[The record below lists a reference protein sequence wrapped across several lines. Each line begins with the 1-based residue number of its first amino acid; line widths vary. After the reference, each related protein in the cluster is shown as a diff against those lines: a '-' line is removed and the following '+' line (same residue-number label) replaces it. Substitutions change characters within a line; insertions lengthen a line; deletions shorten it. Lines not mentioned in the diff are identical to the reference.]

1 MGAFFGGGPSMPARD
16 DSADRMAREAEAK
29 ARADKEALEAKR
41 REDEDMLR
49 RGLRGR
55 RSLQG
60 AGGEM
65 GYDDALGVGR

>member
-1 MGAFFGGGPSMPARD
+1 MGSFFGGGSTPARD
-16 DSADRMAREAEAK
+16 DTADRMAREAEAK
-29 ARADKEALEAKR
+29 AAADKKALEDKR

-55 RSLQG
+55 RALQG

-65 GYDDALGVGR
+65 GYADALGAGR